1 VQLPDAKRTADS
13 TSAGT
18 AGTRYLCLRAVGNV
32 LSALLADTAVY
43 DCGAVAGSGN
53 HRQEHAAACTKLIHE
68 LLVRQVPKGLIH

>member
-1 VQLPDAKRTADS
+1 
-13 TSAGT
+13 
-18 AGTRYLCLRAVGNV
+18 V

-68 LLVRQVPKGLIH
+68 LLVRQLLPKYPALLSEKEHSLPVPQCAVRIFFFFCFPA